1 MKKELTIRNLYAIIY
16 YVNKENIV
24 ENKINL
30 KKKLKFSLTYS
41 NQKHYILFIL
51 QYLIYLIK
59 NIRKVKV
66 FGMLFKKLKFM
77 KLFLN
82 FVSNKNHI
90 IRNIPP

>member
-51 QYLIYLIK
+51 QYLILFIKK
-59 NIRKVKV
+59 NIR
-66 FGMLFKKLKFM
+66 
-77 KLFLN
+77 
-82 FVSNKNHI
+82 
-90 IRNIPP
+90 